1 MGLNYFTYGGI
12 SSSQYD
18 IYISG
23 EALFDAPK
31 RNTEEVTIPGR
42 NGNFL
47 LDKGSYENIKM
58 TYPAFCYSKTYAE
71 FIDNITRFRNA
82 VATKTGYQRLTD
94 TFNYS
99 EYRMAAFLDGIEVD
113 PILYNSGAKF
123 EVVFDCMPQRFL
135 MSGESAIDITSGST
149 MLNPTPFDAKPL
161 IEAEGYGELSFN
173 GYTINVENAIMGN
186 VILGENVRNKVEFSA
201 GIADAGDTI
210 TVDASTNALLTPIG
224 ISALT
229 SESVTSQPSKGTASI
244 APLSPNSV
252 LLVSRIDNIVDT
264 FTYGTGAT
272 NTYTA
277 TYSISY
283 AKGGLAKTCTITMVA
298 KLVYSATHNTISFSV
313 SVTSSVSADWT
324 RDGSVCTINEAS
336 VYSTLSMLG
345 NPTYIDCDLGECYRI
360 ESGDIVSLDKYI
372 DLGSDLPTLAPGSN
386 EITFDN
392 TFTDIKIKPRWWI
405 V

>member
-1 MGLNYFTYGGI
+1 MPLFHSLEYGNVNSLDNG
-12 SSSQYD
+12 
-18 IYISG
+18 IYITG
-23 EALFDAPK
+23 QAVYNAPE
-31 RNTEEVTIPGR
+31 RDVETITIPGR
-42 NGNFL
+42 NGAFA
-47 LDKGSYENIKM
+47 LDKGRFENIEV
-58 TYPAFCYSKTYAE
+58 TYPAGAFAHDQETFSTKMR
-71 FIDNITRFRNA
+71 RFRNLLA
-82 VATKTGYQRLTD
+82 SKSGYMRLVD
-94 TFNYS
+94 DYNPD
-99 EYRMAAFLDGIEVD
+99 EYRLAVFKDAIEAD
-113 PILYNSGAKF
+113 PFNGRAGEFSL
-123 EVVFDCMPQRFL
+123 VFNCKPQRYL
-135 MSGESAIDITSGST
+135 MSGETAIEITTGDE
-149 MLNPTPFDAKPL
+149 LFNPTFFDASPL
-161 IEAEGYGELSFN
+161 IEAEGYGEISFN
-173 GYTINVENAIMGN
+173 GHTINVENAIMGN

-210 TVDASTNALLTPIG
+210 TVDASTSALLTPIG

-252 LLVSRIDNIVDT
+252 LLVSKIDNIVDT

-272 NTYTA
+272 KTYTA

-336 VYSTLSMLG
+336 VYSTLSILG

-372 DLGSDLPTLAPGSN
+372 NLGSDLPTLAPGSN